1 MHTVALFEYTRG
13 SISKYYPKN
22 AKTALKQ
29 TGRLIVEVPNV
40 NDHLLAFCNEYS
52 SFYWQRAH
60 LSYYNPTTLKSI
72 IKAAGFTRVEIRGVQ
87 RYSVENAMNWL
98 LTGKP
103 QINKPS
109 YTARVELQ
117 WLDSYY
123 RKQLEDSLKCD
134 TLMAFAENSV
144 LRC

>member
-1 MHTVALFEYTRG
+1 
-13 SISKYYPKN
+13 
-22 AKTALKQ
+22 
-29 TGRLIVEVPNV
+29 
-40 NDHLLAFCNEYS
+40 
-52 SFYWQRAH
+52 
-60 LSYYNPTTLKSI
+60 
-72 IKAAGFTRVEIRGVQ
+72 
-87 RYSVENAMNWL
+87 MNWL